1 MIWFIIT
8 MIVAL
13 GLWAALHGYKKWGA
27 SNERRKQAERR
38 AEDRREDAEIA
49 SKPFVDSP
57 FGRMR
62 RKK

>member
-1 MIWFIIT
+1 MIWFIVT

-38 AEDRREDAEIA
+38 AKDRKNDAVI
-49 SKPFVDSP
+49 SGGPFVYKP

>member
-38 AEDRREDAEIA
+38 AGDRREDAEIA